1 MGRDDDMEKN
11 RSENVASL
19 ETRLQHALSE
29 AKKYKELAD
38 KWAPVCHA
46 EVGTEDVRFTLS
58 FGGKRSTASITFD
71 SMARTDVVTAT
82 SAIVDVLIES
92 NAAARLREAVQPEVE
107 RVQASLKAVGKAG
120 KW

>member
-1 MGRDDDMEKN
+1 MSMDDMEKN
-11 RSENVASL
+11 RSEHVARMEQLL
-19 ETRLQHALSE
+19 EHAQAE
-29 AKKYKELAD
+29 AKKYKEIAE
-38 KWAPVCHA
+38 KWQPVCHA
-46 EVGTEDVRFTLS
+46 EVGVEDVRFTLS

-92 NAAARLREAVQPEVE
+92 NAAARLREAVQPEVQ
-107 RVQASLKAVGKAG
+107 RVQGSLKAVGKAG

>member
-1 MGRDDDMEKN
+1 MDDMEKN

-29 AKKYKELAD
+29 VARYKAIAD
-38 KWAPVCHA
+38 KWEPVCHA
-46 EVGTEDVRFTLS
+46 EVGTDEVRVTLS

-71 SMARTDVVTAT
+71 SLARTDVVTAT
-82 SAIVDVLIES
+82 SAIVDVLVDS
-92 NAAARLREAVQPEVE
+92 NVAARLREAVQPEIE
-107 RVQASLKAVGKAG
+107 RIQPSLKAVGLAG